1 MSNPFL
7 CALAVLDACAQER
20 MRALYRL
27 LRDEG
32 LTGSQTAGIPYH
44 LTLAYYDAS
53 QEDSAWNRILAACRQ
68 QYAIPV
74 RLSHVGLF
82 GQKVPQSI
90 VVDDPVLLDSIRIRK
105 QEEALDL
112 KYQDLTGKQ
121 DELAKLDLTI
131 SQKTADIT
139 EREKAQDDREKSF
152 NEKLKAYDNR
162 KANLVRISQDLTS
175 MKPAAAVKIMN
186 GYDDQL
192 LIDILRTTQ
201 ELADAAGATSLVSVW
216 LSQLDPARTAEIQRK
231 MTLKPPATE

>member
-82 GQKVPQSI
+82 GQKVLFLSPDMDETLMRLQQQ
-90 VVDDPVLLDSIRIRK
+90 VVLPGGGN
-105 QEEALDL
+105 
-112 KYQDLTGKQ
+112 TPW
-121 DELAKLDLTI
+121 
-131 SQKTADIT
+131 TAHAT
-139 EREKAQDDREKSF
+139 
-152 NEKLKAYDNR
+152 
-162 KANLVRISQDLTS
+162 
-175 MKPAAAVKIMN
+175 
-186 GYDDQL
+186 L
-192 LIDILRTTQ
+192 LIDEPERILRATAILSSRF
-201 ELADAAGATSLVSVW
+201 EPFDAHVERVSLYEFFPPR
-216 LSQLDPARTAEIQRK
+216 LIAETA
-231 MTLKPPATE
+231 LPS